1 MLGVSGDV
9 CACELVQLSQE
20 LMPGFPGCYVTA
32 IQDDAGVGCETVLPL
47 LQLLAVVFD
56 VAVIEFCRA

>member
-1 MLGVSGDV
+1 MGVGGDV

-20 LMPGFPGCYVTA
+20 LVAGCPGCYVTS
-32 IQDDAGVGCETVLPL
+32 IQYDAGVGSEAVSPL

-56 VAVIEFCRA
+56 VAAVEFCRA

>member
-20 LMPGFPGCYVTA
+20 LVPGFPGCYVTA
-32 IQDDAGVGCETVLPL
+32 IQDDAGVGSETVSPL

-56 VAVIEFCRA
+56 VAAVEFCRA